1 MVVCAVEGV
10 HVPGPDVDQVARCL
24 SANGIDADTHVT
36 ALNGRTQG
44 PAVLDDAMETEPDML
59 LKGAYAQSRLRQMI
73 FGGPTRH
80 ILKCAELPV
89 IMGH

>member
-10 HVPGPDVDQVARCL
+10 HVPGPDVDQVARSL
-24 SANGIDADTHVT
+24 TANGVRAHTHVT
-36 ALNGRTQG
+36 ELDGRAPG
-44 PAVLDDAMETEPDML
+44 PAVLDDAMEAEPDML
-59 LKGAYAQSRLRQMI
+59 VKGAYAHSRLRQMI

-80 ILKCAELPV
+80 ILKYAELPV